1 MFLKQQ
7 TFTPNTSNEV
17 LVFRS
22 NISTP
27 SEASALCTA
36 LYSVPGVRRCTLDF
50 EDQDKLLRVQGNLP
64 ESRILVKIVKDWG
77 VNIEELH

>member
-7 TFTPNTSNEV
+7 IFNPNASNEV

-22 NISTP
+22 DISTP

-36 LYSVPGVRRCTLDF
+36 LYSVPGVRRCSLDF
-50 EDQDKLLRVQGNLP
+50 EDNDKVLRIQGNLP

-77 VNIEELH
+77 VSLEEVY